1 MMEWNRARSVRQIG
15 SVPGR
20 ERIYVEDYVMRFA
33 KRLAAKQSDNEKAA
47 MLLGN
52 QYHYN
57 GQKIVQI
64 SGIVEIPQFARR
76 NSPVLSP
83 QSWDSVYTEIK
94 ENFTDLDIVGWFY
107 TARDFDRQD
116 AGKLLEIHK
125 ANFQHRDK
133 VLYILDEKEQE
144 DGMFLYHMGNFERQ
158 QGYYIYYEKNPEMLY
173 YMEKESKRHV
183 HLVEQE
189 DDRVIRNIR
198 GIMEEKEK
206 VKQQKNR
213 EKRTGH
219 GLGVVAALA
228 ILLLGASTL
237 RSQTTLTQLKN
248 QLGDLKEAAT
258 QSRQEDK
265 TVVETL
271 NGKVYTK
278 PPVTVSGGAVSGAAG
293 QETQQGT
300 VAK

>member
-1 MMEWNRARSVRQIG
+1 MIDRKKKRQGFMMEWNRPRSVRQIG

-213 EKRTGH
+213 EKKNRPRPWGCGGTGNPSA
-219 GLGVVAALA
+219 GSVYFAESDYVDPVKK
-228 ILLLGASTL
+228 STG
-237 RSQTTLTQLKN
+237 RSER
-248 QLGDLKEAAT
+248 GC
-258 QSRQEDK
+258 
-265 TVVETL
+265 
-271 NGKVYTK
+271 YTK
-278 PPVTVSGGAVSGAAG
+278 PAGGQDGG
-293 QETQQGT
+293 GNP
-300 VAK
+300 

>member
-1 MMEWNRARSVRQIG
+1 MMEWNRPRSVRQIG

-206 VKQQKNR
+206 VKQQKNGKKNR
-213 EKRTGH
+213 PRPWGCGGTGNSSA
-219 GLGVVAALA
+219 GSVYFAESDYVDPVKK
-228 ILLLGASTL
+228 STG
-237 RSQTTLTQLKN
+237 RSER
-248 QLGDLKEAAT
+248 GC
-258 QSRQEDK
+258 
-265 TVVETL
+265 
-271 NGKVYTK
+271 YTK
-278 PPVTVSGGAVSGAAG
+278 PAGGQDGG
-293 QETQQGT
+293 GNP
-300 VAK
+300 

>member
-1 MMEWNRARSVRQIG
+1 MMEWNRPRSVRQIG

-144 DGMFLYHMGNFERQ
+144 DGMFLYHMGCL
-158 QGYYIYYEKNPEMLY
+158 LY
-173 YMEKESKRHV
+173 TSPSPR
-183 HLVEQE
+183 
-189 DDRVIRNIR
+189 D
-198 GIMEEKEK
+198 
-206 VKQQKNR
+206 
-213 EKRTGH
+213 
-219 GLGVVAALA
+219 
-228 ILLLGASTL
+228 
-237 RSQTTLTQLKN
+237 
-248 QLGDLKEAAT
+248 
-258 QSRQEDK
+258 
-265 TVVETL
+265 
-271 NGKVYTK
+271 
-278 PPVTVSGGAVSGAAG
+278 
-293 QETQQGT
+293 
-300 VAK
+300 